1 MVVFFGSNMLRVSA
15 LALLL
20 CAMLACAH
28 CYDPVYELTFI
39 GAVARDLDIDAVT
52 AELQANYTNAVATAM
67 GVASDRVS
75 LQVSGSIPYVEMAFA
90 IRYDDAAQLDA
101 AYNAFSRFALNAAI
115 GESNIFIGWWGLLRT
130 CPSVPAGATSNT
142 PGSCLYSCQD
152 NKTSINDAACSCD
165 TGYHSVYIEP
175 PAACEHYLENTPA
188 DSVFDC
194 PQGNVHGM
202 GSFIIPPLF
211 QFTLALPVVTGGSPY
226 ASVAVSTRTQK
237 GSDVIEGLVFEYDG
251 SGFVIIGYAIGEEVI
266 PLTDPPAGVFTGL
279 NFVYNA
285 STKTVT
291 TTYYYTVTIELQDAE
306 LSIHYTDLG
315 PLRYLCLTCADLSP
329 ADSLVYAEECSS
341 TPGGGY
347 TSMVCPAGTYSGGI
361 ETYSQC
367 PVNQT
372 FTNGM
377 CSCLPGYYIP
387 RVQCSDTSNTF
398 TTYNWDNQI
407 PTSCT
412 AGNIYISPADP
423 TVSMAAAYEFYRNVT
438 INITASVSSTSSA
451 TNMFTVSDV
460 LGGNAFGTDG
470 ATGTVPHFCLD
481 VAQNSNFENG
491 YTLLWICWDGS
502 DFQFWTS
509 NWNAQTLAN
518 DYTSLG
524 THASYNI
531 HTSTYQTY
539 QNINV
544 TFAKNLLS
552 VSFMPGIQYDSR
564 HFFTLDVYLNYG
576 TSLILSYEYQN
587 PVSCLACSELTPGTP
602 AFSTNKCTTGVV
614 PRVCT
619 PCSGGTYSASGA
631 TTCTAC
637 TAGTSSPPGSSG
649 CISPTTSST
658 THVATTTSSTT
669 PVATT
674 TSSTTPVATTTS
686 STTPVATTTS
696 STIHVATTTS
706 STIHVATT
714 TSSTTPVPSTSSTTT
729 TITRTN
735 SNTPVQTT
743 TSSTTPV
750 PSTSSTTSTPPVTTS
765 PVTTGYQIIFTSNL
779 AYNSPA
785 DFSKGLQLLY
795 QKAVISTIGGM
806 DPEGEFNRVSLVI
819 AARARR
825 RLLAGTVDVA
835 TTVSLDNASQME
847 SAAGS
852 VNANSLGAALSR
864 YSIVLLAMSAVESSG
879 GLNRTSTSTAA
890 PTTSIPTS
898 TPGPQ
903 ALDSLVVGLAVGGG
917 LLLWI
922 LLVGTVVYLCCYR
935 EPSRENVDDEVESSL
950 LMPKI
955 HFDSKFV

>member
-28 CYDPVYELTFI
+28 CYDPVYEMGFV
-39 GAVARDLDIDAVT
+39 GGVADEFDIDVVT
-52 AELQANYTNAVATAM
+52 VELQANYTNAVATAM

-75 LQVSGSIPYVEMAFA
+75 LQVSGSIPYVQMAFA

-115 GESNIFIGWWGLLRT
+115 GESTILIAWLSLRRI

-142 PGSCLYSCQD
+142 SGSCFYSCQD

-175 PAACEHYLENTPA
+175 PAACEHYLKNTQPA
-188 DSVFDC
+188 RMFDC

-226 ASVAVSTRTQK
+226 ASVAVSTQAQK

-266 PLTDPPAGVFTGL
+266 PLTEPPAGVFTGL

-658 THVATTTSSTT
+658 TPVATTTSSTTRVATTTSSTT
-669 PVATT
+669 PVQS
-674 TSSTTPVATTTS
+674 TSS
-686 STTPVATTTS
+686 
-696 STIHVATTTS
+696 I
-706 STIHVATT
+706 
-714 TSSTTPVPSTSSTTT
+714 TPVPSTSSTTT
-729 TITRTN
+729 TIPRTT
-735 SNTPVQTT
+735 SNTPVATT

-879 GLNRTSTSTAA
+879 GPNRTSTTATTTSA
-890 PTTSIPTS
+890 PQETTTSIPTS

-922 LLVGTVVYLCCYR
+922 LLVGTVVYLCCYS

>member
-39 GAVARDLDIDAVT
+39 GAVAGDLDIDAVT

-115 GESNIFIGWWGLLRT
+115 GESNIITEWSNPGRK

-142 PGSCLYSCQD
+142 SGSCFYSCQD

-226 ASVAVSTRTQK
+226 ASVAVSTQAQK

-686 STTPVATTTS
+686 ST
-696 STIHVATTTS
+696 
-706 STIHVATT
+706 IHVATT